1 MTTTFTIVLNDNVDS
16 MFTRSIYKYLDTLK
30 QLCKDDVTIH
40 ITKDYEDES
49 LINTETFLA

>member
-40 ITKDYEDES
+40 VTKDYEDEG